1 MSKKSELEAALKE
14 AMLAKDTISR
24 STLRLVLSAIK
35 EAEVLKKDELE
46 DTEIIGILQ
55 KQVKSRQETLDEA
68 EKAGRNDLVDEAK
81 SEMKVLGIFLPEAM
95 NDEELLAIIE
105 KSISDSGAS
114 EMADMGSVMKL
125 LKDEIKGRADGGRV
139 SKMVRERLQ
148 GS

>member
-14 AMLAKDTISR
+14 AMLAKDTVSR

-35 EAEVLKKDELE
+35 EAEVFKKADLE

-81 SEMKVLGIFLPEAM
+81 SEMKVLEIFLPEAM
-95 NDEELLAIIE
+95 SDEELFAIIE

-125 LKDEIKGRADGGRV
+125 LKAEIKGRADGGRV
-139 SKMVRERLQ
+139 SKIVRERLQ